1 MSSFLLI
8 NPSLLRAMTPFSLIS
23 SSPIIEA
30 DSCLVNARVDA
41 ITVSTAI
48 PAPLRHVF
56 QQWRR
61 FDEFPHFMRGE
72 EDGFI
77 YGWSRLV
84 WRIHFDGAWYPW
96 HAEISRQV
104 VNESI
109 FWRQDGGGRPCPN
122 SGGVHFSPDTGGA
135 TRITINCEFEPP
147 VDSRPLAESMQKLAV
162 RLRWGLDRFHESVL
176 DEARGSFEGVCS

>member
-1 MSSFLLI
+1 MI
-8 NPSLLRAMTPFSLIS
+8 IHPSLLRAMTPFSLIS

-30 DSCLVNARVDA
+30 DSCLVNGRVDA
-41 ITVSTAI
+41 ITVSTVI
-48 PAPLRHVF
+48 RAPLRHLF

-84 WRIHFDGAWYPW
+84 WRIHFDGTWYPW
-96 HAEISRQV
+96 HAELSRQL

-109 FWRQDGGGRPCPN
+109 FWRQESDGRPCPN
-122 SGGVHFSPDTGGA
+122 AGSVHFSPDIGGA

-147 VDSRPLAESMQKLAV
+147 ADSGSLAESMEKLAV
-162 RLRWGLDRFHESVL
+162 RLRWGLERFQESVL
-176 DEARGSFEGVCS
+176 DGAGSSFGGVCS